1 MKRSEKNKSKVGI
14 WTRIKKIYNE
24 NSFNAAFSYPILVVI
39 LTAVLFFL
47 IAYLSNENDS
57 LLIAGLL
64 FMVGVYILVSTWV
77 LIGLIVSKK
86 KLPYILSLIM
96 GFGMLYFLFNF
107 SDHTPKSAYTSAV
120 KTVHAQTVKYISSEL
135 NKCMLGDATTMK
147 GSLSCS
153 EYSAETV
160 IISILKNTQD
170 KNPFN
175 TTYNAVRSS
184 SSNTRDEDVGYV
196 SLSSSGSNIIIKS
209 CNKTPCKKEEN
220 RKQST
225 VTIE

>member
-1 MKRSEKNKSKVGI
+1 MSVKNKSKVAI
-14 WTRIKKIYNE
+14 WTRIKNIYNE
-24 NSFNAAFSYPILVVI
+24 NSFNAAFSYPVSVVI

-57 LLIAGLL
+57 LLIAGIL
-64 FMVGVYILVSTWV
+64 FMFGTYILVATWV

-96 GFGMLYFLFNF
+96 GFGMLYFVFDF
-107 SDHTPKSAYTSAV
+107 AYHTPKSAYTSAV
-120 KTVHAQTVKYISSEL
+120 KTVHAQTIKYISSEL
-135 NKCMLGDATTMK
+135 DKCRLGDATAVE
-147 GSLSCS
+147 GLLNCS
-153 EYSAETV
+153 EYNAETV
-160 IISILKNTQD
+160 MVAILKTSLD

-184 SSNTRDEDVGYV
+184 SSNTNDEDVGYV
-196 SLSSSGSNIIIKS
+196 SLGSSGSNIIIKS
-209 CNKTPCKKEEN
+209 CNKTPCKNEEN

-225 VTIE
+225 VSVK